1 MDRRAFLKTVGV
13 TAGAASVGFGIA
25 ATGTGPGR
33 IVASESLTGDV
44 DLLTD
49 EQGVSHV
56 YGENLHAVG
65 YGQGSVQARD
75 RLFQLDLLRSL
86 GRGELSQIIGPGE
99 LSQDTSNTRTLYT
112 DAELREQWE
121 SANDDTREM
130 ISGYTDGVN
139 DRLDAMTAR
148 GELPGEYTLLGR
160 KPRPWK
166 PTDTIAAIAFTIGR
180 FGVSG
185 GGGMSELSTVGSL
198 FDRVEGETPSAP
210 DSFESRAEAWAAY
223 GDINTVEVPE
233 GHYGSIRAAEL
244 RQSAEEVP
252 TGGAIPTG
260 ERALAYDEVPQAQLD
275 LLAATEL
282 EDWGIEE
289 SALDGIPDLARVA
302 TGMFAGAGFGSNA
315 IVVDGEHT
323 ETGDPML
330 GGGPQMGLFKPP
342 IIHEVGLHGPDF
354 DVAGVGVVGTP
365 GIVVGHT
372 PEFAWTVTTAGDP
385 MTEHVAVELDPDD
398 RYRYRWDGEFHE
410 FVTEE
415 FVHRP
420 NLWAG
425 LTEGETSP
433 EQVRQ
438 EVAYVEQEGTR
449 MPVVGYSPEENVAVV
464 ERVSTRMD
472 ELEGAFMWADIGRAS
487 NREEFEESLSEFPFG
502 FNFHYVDDE
511 GIAYYR
517 TGRLP
522 NRSNESDPRF
532 PTPQEHHEWDGFEE
546 GILVRETDPDR
557 GYVVNWNNAAA
568 PGWRNSSGEF
578 RWEGHQRV
586 DIMDRLTKEKI
597 LRTDN
602 SRSVGDIGA
611 ASGERLPEEAS
622 GERLPEEAS
631 GNLALADVE
640 EIIEDC
646 SVEHPYAP
654 PLIPHLVAAARASD
668 DDRLHAVADEL
679 EAWAGTTALERW
691 AGESTLARWVET
703 EYPFRPGE
711 DGRYP
716 TGGMAI
722 YEAVSR
728 ALTDQALGDLLGD
741 GTPGYNF
748 DPTSVETSG
757 DPHAADHGSGA
768 GGRVLL
774 LDALD
779 GDDRL
784 SADWVA
790 DPDELLREA
799 LTAAAD
805 RLTDRFGEEDPG
817 EWRMPARQSEFAPL
831 GGTNP
836 VSVPM
841 TNRAS
846 YQQSVAVGQGE
857 GGERDR
863 AKSVL
868 PPANTGHVN
877 LWELLAA
884 QFGHE
889 PDRLTAQVDTYAEF
903 GYTPSPT
910 TRERVEALTVD
921 RTHIE

>member
-13 TAGAASVGFGIA
+13 SAGAASVGFGLA
-25 ATGTGPGR
+25 ASGTSPGE
-33 IVASESLTGDV
+33 IVAAEELAGGV

-56 YGENLHAVG
+56 YGESLYAVG
-65 YGQGSVQARD
+65 YGQGSAQARD

-86 GRGELSQIIGPGE
+86 GRGELSRIIGPGE
-99 LSQDTSNTRTLYT
+99 LSQDTSNTRHLYS

-121 SANDDTREM
+121 SANGDTREM
-130 ISGYTDGVN
+130 VRGYTAGVN
-139 DRLDAMTAR
+139 DRMEAMKSR

-160 KPRPWK
+160 EPRSWQ
-166 PTDTIAAIAFTIGR
+166 PTDTVAAIVFAIGR

-185 GGGMSELSTVGSL
+185 GGGMSELSTLGAL
-198 FDRVEGETPSAP
+198 FDRVEGADDTAP
-210 DSFESRAEAWAAY
+210 DRFESRAAAWAAY

-233 GHYGSIRAAEL
+233 GHYGSLRAEEL
-244 RQSAEEVP
+244 RQGE
-252 TGGAIPTG
+252 GATPTG
-260 ERALAYDEVPQAQLD
+260 ERALDYEEVPQAQFD
-275 LLAATEL
+275 LLAATDTR
-282 EDWGIEE
+282 DWGIETDE
-289 SALDGIPDLARVA
+289 LDGIPDAFRVV

-315 IVVDGEHT
+315 VIVDGEHT
-323 ETGDPML
+323 ATGDPML

-342 IIHEVGLHGPDF
+342 IIHEVGLHGPEF
-354 DVAGVGVVGTP
+354 DVVGVGVVGTP
-365 GIVVGHT
+365 GIVVGRT
-372 PEFAWTVTTAGDP
+372 PDFAWTVTTAGDP
-385 MTEHVAVELDPDD
+385 MTERIAVELDPED

-410 FVTEE
+410 FVTREQ
-415 FVHRP
+415 VHRP

-425 LTEGETSP
+425 LTEGQTSP
-433 EQVRQ
+433 GEVRQ

-464 ERVSTRMD
+464 ERVATRMD
-472 ELEGAFMWADIGRAS
+472 ELEGAFMWADIGRAN
-487 NREEFEESLSEFPFG
+487 NREEFEASLSAFPFG

-522 NRSNESDPRF
+522 NRANETDPRF
-532 PTPQEHHEWDGFEE
+532 PTPQEYHEWDGFEE
-546 GILVRETDPDR
+546 GILVSETDPDR

-586 DIMDRLTKEKI
+586 DIMDRLTKETI
-597 LRTDN
+597 LRTDEEL
-602 SRSVGDIGA
+602 SLDAFEAPGRDP
-611 ASGERLPEEAS
+611 LPEEAQ
-622 GERLPEEAS
+622 

-654 PLIPHLVAAARASD
+654 PMVPHLVAAARDSD
-668 DDRLHAVADEL
+668 DEQLQAVADEL
-679 EAWAGTTALERW
+679 EAWAGADGIERW
-691 AGESTLARWVET
+691 AGEETLARWVET

-716 TGGMAI
+716 TGGMAL
-722 YEAVSR
+722 YEAISR
-728 ALTDQALGDLLGD
+728 ELTERALGDWLGPN
-741 GTPGYNF
+741 TPGYNF
-748 DPTSVETSG
+748 DPTSVETGG
-757 DPHAADHGSGA
+757 DPHAADHGSGG

-784 SADWVA
+784 VADWLG
-790 DPDELLREA
+790 DSPGRLLRETM
-799 LTAAAD
+799 TAAAD
-805 RLTDRFGEEDPG
+805 RLEERFDSADPG
-817 EWRMPARQSEFAPL
+817 DWRMSARQSEFAPL

-846 YQQSVAVGQGE
+846 YQQSVAVGEGE
-857 GGERDR
+857 GAERDR

-877 LWELLAA
+877 LWELMAA

-889 PDRLTAQVDTYAEF
+889 PGRLSDQLDTYAEF
-903 GYTPSPT
+903 AYTPHPV
-910 TRERVEALTVD
+910 TREGVEEQTVD
-921 RTHIE
+921 RTRIE